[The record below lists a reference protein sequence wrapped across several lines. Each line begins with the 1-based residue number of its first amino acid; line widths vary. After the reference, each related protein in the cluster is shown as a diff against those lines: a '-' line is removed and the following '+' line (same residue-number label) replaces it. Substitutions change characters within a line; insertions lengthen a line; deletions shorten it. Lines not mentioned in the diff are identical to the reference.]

1 MLKQCCIY
9 NLYYI
14 VYHKNIYIY
23 KIIIYLILI
32 FLKTV
37 FFSLKQSVKI
47 EKSCIHIAWYVYNKN
62 SVNQLP
68 IVPVTIKYNI
78 TPNQFELLS

>member
-1 MLKQCCIY
+1 MLKQCRIY

-14 VYHKNIYIY
+14 VYLKNTYIY

-37 FFSLKQSVKI
+37 FYSLKQSVKI
-47 EKSCIHIAWYVYNKN
+47 EKSCTHIAWHVNNKN
-62 SVNQLP
+62 SVNHLP

-78 TPNQFELLS
+78 TPNQF